1 MIAHTTLFFLF
12 AVPLGTIIV
21 RIWGA
26 EPARRPC
33 VKTPLVNQW
42 LSDVGSW
49 EGYSDGGRT
58 GEALRRL
65 LQWRRQHLGLNY

>member
-1 MIAHTTLFFLF
+1 M
-12 AVPLGTIIV
+12 PLGTVIV

-49 EGYSDGGRT
+49 EGIAMAAGREGHFGVSCNGDDNT
-58 GEALRRL
+58 
-65 LQWRRQHLGLNY
+65 